1 LTFTQIFFT
10 LIQHAIVLSS
20 FTSGGGKVSSLVN
33 VELRYGKGWW
43 GIPTNLFGKMG
54 ALHQGNPA
62 DSRLEIFT
70 PGDFGSGQSACAVAG
85 VIALMKSVNPFLSAA
100 QLRSILL
107 DPSSTT
113 PVPASEGVA

>member
-1 LTFTQIFFT
+1 VGNPNQ
-10 LIQHAIVLSS
+10 
-20 FTSGGGKVSSLVN
+20 LV
-33 VELRYGKGWW
+33 RQD
-43 GIPTNLFGKMG
+43 G
-54 ALHQGNPA
+54 ALHQGNPV